1 MAQLEVTKTR
11 WKTSQIVVI
20 VIVSLIFLGIA
31 LLVLA
36 ANSQK
41 SGVEFCP
48 DDFSQREFFYAKIGW
63 LNWTIQGIT
72 YDNTTSDFQQK
83 LTSGGWIK
91 PSGRTPKVWHLVEDS
106 VSDPN
111 SADFDSKI
119 LISYLDSDYWKEW
132 TGSKKNKAKA
142 KELWPAV
149 ATLARNNAY
158 WAIPDLM
165 DLGCKQSS
173 ISDTEFKAEIESRLF
188 DGLVLCANS
197 QLEQE
202 DFEAA
207 IQSFSD
213 AISIKQT
220 AEVLENR
227 AQAYEKSDNLDL
239 AAKDR
244 QEAKRLGPS
253 KTSEN

>member
-1 MAQLEVTKTR
+1 MRAQTR
-11 WKTSQIVVI
+11 QHCSLAIAIVV
-20 VIVSLIFLGIA
+20 
-31 LLVLA
+31 LLACLR
-36 ANSQK
+36 S
-41 SGVEFCP
+41 SG
-48 DDFSQREFFYAKIGW
+48 
-63 LNWTIQGIT
+63 
-72 YDNTTSDFQQK
+72 
-83 LTSGGWIK
+83 
-91 PSGRTPKVWHLVEDS
+91 
-106 VSDPN
+106 
-111 SADFDSKI
+111 
-119 LISYLDSDYWKEW
+119 
-132 TGSKKNKAKA
+132 
-142 KELWPAV
+142 
-149 ATLARNNAY
+149 
-158 WAIPDLM
+158 
-165 DLGCKQSS
+165 
-173 ISDTEFKAEIESRLF
+173 SDTEFKAEIESRLF